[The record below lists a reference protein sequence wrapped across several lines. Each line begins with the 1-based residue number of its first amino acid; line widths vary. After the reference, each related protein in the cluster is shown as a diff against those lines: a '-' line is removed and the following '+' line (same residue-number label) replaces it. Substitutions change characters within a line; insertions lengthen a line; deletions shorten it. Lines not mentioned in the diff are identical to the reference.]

1 MSTCVLQVRTLLAGQ
16 TTAQKVS
23 ALGDALD
30 SVDERDTPAVLKE
43 LVEHLTP
50 VNRQLTLLPL
60 LTDLVSEERTAV
72 LSPLLADLGRDEL
85 MASLSARAQREKML
99 SSMPPAMLSGIL
111 SELPHTVDG
120 ARLANMLPPEA
131 LQLWGSNLLAAA
143 PESTCKAWLTQLLV
157 QLKAKSTYSSL
168 SQLLVSAL
176 GPEYFAYSYANLC
189 MDDRLHMLRCIDE
202 IKQLKVVSPAPWS
215 KQENRLLAELL
226 GLRSGTDS
234 LSSSVSASPFGSP
247 QLATFLERRRR
258 GSVVGAVPVAA
269 PPPRV
274 RDKVQ
279 LLPLDQ
285 ISRTIAE
292 IYQKKVKDDQL
303 SDSKGKLRCP
313 MVRFVRNYLL
323 RQYGMKSMA
332 EKALRE
338 LTATVRAYSNGGAS
352 SLVRVRMFGEVAGM
366 LKDRQGVVRPPW
378 SNRKT
383 DFFLFVVSRLAR
395 CAKDEHS
402 EPSKRPAADDDRMRM
417 SALQRARRQGV
428 GSQRALPMTSASIVA
443 SIKEVLCREE
453 VFISLNTVNSVLEM
467 AVPDA
472 TVCTSLINRLHAL
485 SLEQAEEDEDA
496 PTGGLHMDDV
506 LEVSMLMW
514 EEQEATLEPKVNQ
527 MVKVST
533 AHSLDLSPHT
543 TISGRSSH

>member
-1 MSTCVLQVRTLLAGQ
+1 MAVSSQRLELVQRLVKKTGARGLGKLLSEGTRELGLSWQHEMLGELLPQLMPLPPSMTLSIFAATAAVGNKNVQLLLDHLVERLPPSLRSDMLVRTFTSCAGGLDEAESALADILCKASTMLGEMSGLEGSRRATRLMSKIASNMAETSRGAAVRSQGSHSARTCPFALSSTLLLTACRAHRVSTCVLQVRTLLAGQ

-202 IKQLKVVSPAPWS
+202 IKQLTHQVEK
-215 KQENRLLAELL
+215 EI
-226 GLRSGTDS
+226 GH
-234 LSSSVSASPFGSP
+234 SSV
-247 QLATFLERRRR
+247 RH
-258 GSVVGAVPVAA
+258 
-269 PPPRV
+269 
-274 RDKVQ
+274 
-279 LLPLDQ
+279 
-285 ISRTIAE
+285 
-292 IYQKKVKDDQL
+292 
-303 SDSKGKLRCP
+303 DS
-313 MVRFVRNYLL
+313 
-323 RQYGMKSMA
+323 
-332 EKALRE
+332 
-338 LTATVRAYSNGGAS
+338 
-352 SLVRVRMFGEVAGM
+352 
-366 LKDRQGVVRPPW
+366 
-378 SNRKT
+378 
-383 DFFLFVVSRLAR
+383 
-395 CAKDEHS
+395 
-402 EPSKRPAADDDRMRM
+402 
-417 SALQRARRQGV
+417 
-428 GSQRALPMTSASIVA
+428 GSQRPQYAL
-443 SIKEVLCREE
+443 K
-453 VFISLNTVNSVLEM
+453 NN
-467 AVPDA
+467 
-472 TVCTSLINRLHAL
+472 
-485 SLEQAEEDEDA
+485 
-496 PTGGLHMDDV
+496 
-506 LEVSMLMW
+506 
-514 EEQEATLEPKVNQ
+514 
-527 MVKVST
+527 
-533 AHSLDLSPHT
+533 
-543 TISGRSSH
+543 